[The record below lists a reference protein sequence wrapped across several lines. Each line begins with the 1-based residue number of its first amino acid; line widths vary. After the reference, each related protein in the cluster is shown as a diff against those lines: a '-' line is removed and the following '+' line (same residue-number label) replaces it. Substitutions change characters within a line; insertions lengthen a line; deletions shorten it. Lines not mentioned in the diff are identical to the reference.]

1 MMAMLP
7 KATVWALALLALAI
21 SPLLGLLTPY
31 VALLIIIP
39 LFFVTLF
46 RGQVLAAYRSYDARG
61 FLAVFVVL
69 ALLFALSAD
78 APGDALHAL
87 NFTMLLAY
95 GAVAWLFTR
104 RAGLDVRA
112 EWVPLL
118 AGIGVLGGFAE
129 VVMSAAMGA
138 PRATGINIGPIVLS
152 NGLLA
157 LGFISLGGALL
168 RRDRLG
174 WLYLLP
180 PVLAIVA
187 TLITTSRGPLIA
199 VPALIVVAALWFW
212 RVRFGGG
219 ARIALLIG
227 GLVVAVGVVLA
238 FVFLNTR
245 MGSIIEIAEA
255 IARGEQVGDHSTHE
269 RLLLYRA
276 GIEAFLQSPWI
287 GHGWANIMDTVRPL
301 LPAGEDYVA
310 GLPQLHNDVLNF
322 AVGGGVVGV
331 LCYLGIITTPL
342 IGAWLSPRDGLRN
355 FRLYGATMLTI
366 VYVGGGL
373 TDLMF
378 GFEFHTYLFTML
390 TATLLGLCRERGA
403 A

>member
-1 MMAMLP
+1 MMAALP
-7 KATVWALALLALAI
+7 KITVWVLALLALALA
-21 SPLLGLLTPY
+21 PLLGLLTPY
-31 VALLIIIP
+31 VALLVIIP

-46 RGQVLAAYRSYDARG
+46 RGQFLAAYRSYDARA
-61 FLAVFVVL
+61 FLGVFVVL
-69 ALLFALSAD
+69 AVLFALSAD
-78 APGDALHAL
+78 APGDILHAL

-104 RAGLDVRA
+104 RAGLDIRV
-112 EWVPLL
+112 EWVPQL
-118 AGIGVLGGFAE
+118 AGIAVLGGFAT
-129 VVMSAAMGA
+129 VVASAAMGT

-199 VPALIVVAALWFW
+199 VPVLIVAAAIWFW
-212 RVRFGGG
+212 RARFGGN
-219 ARIALLIG
+219 ARIALLLG
-227 GLVVAVGVVLA
+227 GAVVAVGAVLA
-238 FVFLNTR
+238 IVFLNTR
-245 MGSIIEIAEA
+245 MGSIIAIVEA
-255 IARGEQVGDHSTHE
+255 ILRGDRVGDHSTYE

-276 GIEAFLQSPWI
+276 GIEAFMKSPWI
-287 GHGWANIMDTVRPL
+287 GYGWANIMDTIRPL
-301 LPAGEDYVA
+301 LPAGEDYA
-310 GLPQLHNDVLNF
+310 ASLPQLHNDVLNF
-322 AVGGGVVGV
+322 AVAGGVIGV
-331 LCYLGIITTPL
+331 LCYIGIITTPL

-390 TATLLGLCRERGA
+390 TAVLLGLCRARGTP
-403 A
+403 